1 MVPGGIAMM
10 NSHFNGRR
18 RVLQGALGAAVW
30 ALASGAGAQA
40 DTKACALVLMHD
52 RGGSA
57 VPMAALGRKLQATC
71 TVKAVEMPWS
81 QRRAND
87 KDLPGA
93 WGEVTRHIRELRQ
106 QGYKRVLVGGAGFG
120 ANAAMAYAGTV
131 GDADGVVALAPE
143 ADATGIGGL
152 PATARGLRQHM
163 PVLWVL
169 GTDDP
174 LFQRGEDFAY
184 AKAPPHPQSRFDSV
198 KADRKGT
205 VDAAAKPLAD
215 WLKSLE

>member
-1 MVPGGIAMM
+1 MM
-10 NSHFNGRR
+10 TANFNGLRR
-18 RVLQGALGAAVW
+18 AWRMVIGVA
-30 ALASGAGAQA
+30 ALALAVGAFAQA
-40 DTKACALVLMHD
+40 DSKACALVLMHD

-57 VPMAALGRKLQATC
+57 APMAALGRKLQGTC

-87 KDLPGA
+87 KVTAGA
-93 WGEVTRHIRELRQ
+93 WQEVTRHIRDLRQ

-120 ANAAMAYAGTV
+120 ANAALAYAGTV
-131 GDADGVVALAPE
+131 GDSDGVVALAPE
-143 ADATGIGGL
+143 ADAPGIGGL
-152 PATARGLRQHM
+152 PATAAALRQHM
-163 PVLWVL
+163 PALWVL
-169 GTDDP
+169 GTEDP
-174 LFQRGEDFAY
+174 LFKRGEDFAY
-184 AKAPPHPQSRFDSV
+184 AKAPPHPQSRYEPV

>member
-1 MVPGGIAMM
+1 MIHNNLMCHNLTA
-10 NSHFNGRR
+10 RR
-18 RVLQGALGAAVW
+18 AVLRL
-30 ALASGAGAQA
+30 ALAAATLSSAGLAWAQA
-40 DTKACALVLMHD
+40 DSKACALVLMHD

-57 VPMAALGRKLQATC
+57 APMAALGRKLQATC
-71 TVKAVEMPWS
+71 MVKAVEMPWS

-93 WGEVTRHIRELRQ
+93 WQEVTRHIRDLRQ

-120 ANAAMAYAGTV
+120 ANAAMAYAGAV

-143 ADATGIGGL
+143 ADAPGIGGL
-152 PATARGLRQHM
+152 PATAMALRQHT

-174 LFQRGEDFAY
+174 LFQRGEAFAF
-184 AKAPPHPQSRFDSV
+184 AKAPPHPQSRYETV

-205 VDAAAKPLAD
+205 ADAASKPLAD